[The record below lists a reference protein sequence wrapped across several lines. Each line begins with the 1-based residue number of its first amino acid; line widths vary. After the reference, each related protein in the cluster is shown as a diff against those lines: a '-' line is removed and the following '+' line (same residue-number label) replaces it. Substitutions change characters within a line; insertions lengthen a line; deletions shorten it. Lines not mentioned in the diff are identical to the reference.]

1 MRKVCEFL
9 ESRGHKSPIYYTEK
23 NIPMTEGLI
32 HGLGHGVGLTI
43 GEPPSLRLASREIL
57 SEGSLTT
64 VEPGV
69 YYPGKFGVRVE
80 DIVAVGKNKTENLS
94 TLPKELEM

>member
-1 MRKVCEFL
+1 MRKVCEFF

-23 NIPMTEGLI
+23 NMPMTEGFI

-43 GEPPSLRLASREIL
+43 GEPPYLRLASHETL
-57 SEGSLTT
+57 EEGSLVT

-69 YYPGKFGVRVE
+69 YYPGKFGVRIE
-80 DIVAVGKNKTENLS
+80 DIVVVGKTKAEDLS
-94 TLPKELEM
+94 TLPKELEI

>member
-1 MRKVCEFL
+1 MADGF
-9 ESRGHKSPIYYTEK
+9 
-23 NIPMTEGLI
+23 I

-43 GEPPSLRLASREIL
+43 GEPPYLRLASTETL
-57 SEGSLTT
+57 SEGSITT

-80 DIVAVGKNKTENLS
+80 DVAVTRKEKAEDLS
-94 TLPKELEM
+94 TLPKELEVS